1 MEEQNQTMDFE
12 QMIQMAKMLGTLLTP
27 KIEENNETSEEST
40 ELIQYKPIPFDEEIQ
55 NQDMKIIK
63 SIIPYM
69 NLNQQKM
76 VGVFVKFMEIKNILD
91 KKDEDK
97 VIVQNQDDETL
108 PREILMAIQPHCSGE
123 KQNMLNIILR
133 MLELKKILLKVETLK
148 EVL

>member
-12 QMIQMAKMLGTLLTP
+12 QMMQMAKMLGTLLTP

-76 VGVFVKFMEIKNILD
+76 VGVFVKFMEIKNILA

>member
-12 QMIQMAKMLGTLLTP
+12 QMMQMAKMLGTLLTP

-76 VGVFVKFMEIKNILD
+76 VGVF
-91 KKDEDK
+91 
-97 VIVQNQDDETL
+97 
-108 PREILMAIQPHCSGE
+108 
-123 KQNMLNIILR
+123 
-133 MLELKKILLKVETLK
+133 
-148 EVL
+148 

>member
-12 QMIQMAKMLGTLLTP
+12 QMMQMAKMLGTLFTP
-27 KIEENNETSEEST
+27 KIEENSEKNEEST

-55 NQDMKIIK
+55 SQDMKIIK

-69 NLNQQKM
+69 NLNQQKL
-76 VGVFVKFMEIKNILD
+76 VGVFVKFMEIKNILE
-91 KKDEDK
+91 KKDDDK

-108 PREILMAIQPHCSGE
+108 PREILMAIQPYCSGD

>member
-12 QMIQMAKMLGTLLTP
+12 QMMQMAKMLGTLLTP
-27 KIEENNETSEEST
+27 KIEENNENSEEST
-40 ELIQYKPIPFDEEIQ
+40 KLIQYKPIPFDEEIQ

>member
-12 QMIQMAKMLGTLLTP
+12 QMMQMAKMLGTLLTP
-27 KIEENNETSEEST
+27 KIEENNENSEEST

>member
-12 QMIQMAKMLGTLLTP
+12 QMMQMAKMLGTLLTP

>member
-12 QMIQMAKMLGTLLTP
+12 QMMQMAKMLGTLLSP

-76 VGVFVKFMEIKNILD
+76 VGIFVKFMEIKNILD